1 MIPVLPIAIH
11 LWISIPADLAC
22 SDPAKWQLGLIF
34 MMAWPQNQGEEGWRA
49 EEEKS
54 ITTGKKR
61 HELFCFLPQ
70 PRNPLHLAPLPK
82 RQAARSWPIGM
93 PLPSK
98 PCPLENPPGQIFSKN
113 GIWGEV
119 SRTTDSSGCHQ
130 GLFQSCFGGMEL
142 ENDETVNSNEEL
154 PLKRGIEQL
163 VEAVQGSKDGAKQ
176 VDGGAAAP
184 EGAAAENSLGASTS
198 SVSDGEG
205 FEVCPPSAACALES
219 PPPRS
224 FSLARTVDCR
234 SNAGHSCVL
243 AERKGFLPP
252 LRWLGG

>member
-1 MIPVLPIAIH
+1 
-11 LWISIPADLAC
+11 
-22 SDPAKWQLGLIF
+22 
-34 MMAWPQNQGEEGWRA
+34 
-49 EEEKS
+49 
-54 ITTGKKR
+54 
-61 HELFCFLPQ
+61 
-70 PRNPLHLAPLPK
+70 
-82 RQAARSWPIGM
+82 
-93 PLPSK
+93 
-98 PCPLENPPGQIFSKN
+98 
-113 GIWGEV
+113 
-119 SRTTDSSGCHQ
+119 
-130 GLFQSCFGGMEL
+130 MEL
-142 ENDETVNSNEEL
+142 ENDEKVNSNEEL

-243 AERKGFLPP
+243 AERKGFLSPCVGWVVDGERRLSEQVLIHCLTLDRIIVVIP
-252 LRWLGG
+252 DHGGL